1 MRSENSGH
9 GCRAKKVCTRC
20 TCGTGASATRGQA
33 GFALRRDGAAMVGLL
48 LAKTASPSARARLAC
63 ADAESTGIYEV
74 DREEAESHGAGLLL
88 LSACPDCSS
97 HTSPTGSTGKTEQ
110 VNPETGQVSRTA
122 CSSLCYPDRN
132 SAGTARLR
140 GIS

>member
-74 DREEAESHGAGLLL
+74 DREEAESNAAGLLPP
-88 LSACPDCSS
+88 SACPACTS
-97 HTSPTGSTGKTEQ
+97 HTSPTRSPGNTEPL
-110 VNPETGQVSRTA
+110 NPETGQA
-122 CSSLCYPDRN
+122 
-132 SAGTARLR
+132 
-140 GIS
+140 